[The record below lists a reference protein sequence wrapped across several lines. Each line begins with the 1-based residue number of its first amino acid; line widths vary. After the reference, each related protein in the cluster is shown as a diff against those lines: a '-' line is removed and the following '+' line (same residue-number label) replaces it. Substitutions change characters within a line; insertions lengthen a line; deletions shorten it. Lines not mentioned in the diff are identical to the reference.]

1 MGKVKEMCIDCNVN
15 NEFAELQLKYDLAQR
30 HIKILTDCLDV
41 KEQLCAFFREQN
53 EQLKEK
59 VDIYERCGK

>member
-1 MGKVKEMCIDCNVN
+1 MGKTKVDCEMCDYVD
-15 NEFAELQLKYDLAQR
+15 ELTDLEMKYDLAQR
-30 HIKILTDCLDV
+30 HIKILTNCLDV